1 MAQLQL
7 VKHTLSGGL
16 LPATPESEGFLHSV
30 KIGEWIHGDFKRL
43 RNYAF
48 HKRFFKLL
56 QLGFEYWTPV
66 GGTLSP
72 DEFQLIDRFVGYLVE
87 MSGQRYGEVLSA
99 AADEFLLMEGQLRT
113 RDVALLK
120 SFEPYRAWVTV
131 QAGYYDEV
139 ILPDNT
145 RRRTPKSIA
154 FARMDEDTFRQLY
167 KDVFNVLWNFILR
180 HKFRSQQEAEN
191 VAMQLLEF
199 AG

>member
-7 VKHTLSGGL
+7 VKHTSSGVL
-16 LPATPESEGFLHSV
+16 LPATPESGEFLHSV
-30 KIGEWIHGDFKRL
+30 KIGEWIHADFKRV

-56 QLGFEYWTPV
+56 QLGFDCWTPA
-66 GGTLSP
+66 GGSLSP
-72 DEFQLIDRFVGYLVE
+72 DELQLVNRFVGYLVE

-154 FARMDEDTFRQLY
+154 FARMDEGTFRQLY

-180 HKFRSQQEAEN
+180 HKFRTQQEAEN

>member
-7 VKHTLSGGL
+7 VKHTSSGVL
-16 LPATPESEGFLHSV
+16 LPATPENGEFLHSV
-30 KIGEWIHGDFKRL
+30 KIGEWIHADFKRV

-56 QLGFEYWTPV
+56 QLGFDCWTPA
-66 GGTLSP
+66 GGSLSP
-72 DEFQLIDRFVGYLVE
+72 DELQLVNRFVGYIVE

-99 AADEFLLMEGQLRT
+99 AADEFLLAEGRLRT

>member
-7 VKHTLSGGL
+7 VKHTSSGVL
-16 LPATPESEGFLHSV
+16 LPATPESGEFLHSV
-30 KIGEWIHGDFKRL
+30 KIGEWIHADFKRV

-56 QLGFEYWTPV
+56 QLGFDCWTPA
-66 GGTLSP
+66 GGSLSP
-72 DEFQLIDRFVGYLVE
+72 DELQLVNRFVGYLVE

-99 AADEFLLMEGQLRT
+99 AADEFLLAEGRLRT

>member
-7 VKHTLSGGL
+7 VKHTLSGVL
-16 LPATPESEGFLHSV
+16 LPATPESEDFLQSV

-72 DEFQLIDRFVGYLVE
+72 DELQLIDRFVGYLVK
-87 MSGQRYGEVLSA
+87 MSGHRYGEVLTA
-99 AADEFLLMEGQLRT
+99 VADGFLLEEGQLRT
-113 RDVALLK
+113 REIVLLK

-139 ILPDNT
+139 ILPDNS
-145 RRRTPKSIA
+145 RRRVPKSIS
-154 FARMDEDTFRQLY
+154 FARMDEDTFRSLY
-167 KDVFNVLWNFILR
+167 KDVFNVLWNYILR

-191 VAMQLLEF
+191 VAMQLLGF
-199 AG
+199 A

>member
-7 VKHTLSGGL
+7 VKHTSSGVL
-16 LPATPESEGFLHSV
+16 LPATPESGEFLHSV
-30 KIGEWIHGDFKRL
+30 KIGEWIHADFKRV

-56 QLGFEYWTPV
+56 QLGFDYWTPA
-66 GGTLSP
+66 GGSLSP
-72 DEFQLIDRFVGYLVE
+72 DELQLVNRFVGYLVE

-99 AADEFLLMEGQLRT
+99 AADEFLLVEGRLRT

-191 VAMQLLEF
+191 VAMQILEF

>member
-7 VKHTLSGGL
+7 VKHTSSGVL
-16 LPATPESEGFLHSV
+16 LPATPESGEFLHSV
-30 KIGEWIHGDFKRL
+30 KIGEWIHADFKRV

-72 DEFQLIDRFVGYLVE
+72 DELQLIDRFVGYLVK
-87 MSGQRYGEVLSA
+87 MSGHRYGEVLSA
-99 AADEFLLMEGQLRT
+99 AADDFLLQEGQLRT

-139 ILPDNT
+139 ILPDNS

-199 AG
+199 A

>member
-1 MAQLQL
+1 MAHLQL
-7 VKHTLSGGL
+7 VKHTLSGVL
-16 LPATPESEGFLHSV
+16 LPATPESEDFLHSV
-30 KIGEWIHGDFKRL
+30 KIGEWIHADFKRV

-72 DEFQLIDRFVGYLVE
+72 DELQLIDRFVGYLVK
-87 MSGQRYGEVLSA
+87 MSGHRYRGVLTA
-99 AADEFLLMEGQLRT
+99 AADDFLLEEGQLQT
-113 RDVALLK
+113 REIVLLK

-139 ILPDNT
+139 ILPDNS
-145 RRRTPKSIA
+145 RRRIPKSIA
-154 FARMDEDTFRQLY
+154 FARMDEDTFRSLY
-167 KDVFNVLWNFILR
+167 KDVFNVLWNYILR

-191 VAMQLLEF
+191 VAMQLLGF
-199 AG
+199 A

>member
-7 VKHTLSGGL
+7 VKHTLSGLL
-16 LPATPESEGFLHSV
+16 LPATPESGDFLQSV

-66 GGTLSP
+66 GGILSP
-72 DEFQLIDRFVGYLVE
+72 DELQLIDRFVGYLVK
-87 MSGQRYGEVLSA
+87 MSGHRYGEVLTA
-99 AADEFLLMEGQLRT
+99 AADDFLLEEGQLQT
-113 RDVALLK
+113 REIVLLK

-139 ILPDNT
+139 ILPDNS
-145 RRRTPKSIA
+145 RRRVPKSIA
-154 FARMDEDTFRQLY
+154 FARMDEDTFRSLY
-167 KDVFNVLWNFILR
+167 KDVFNVLWNYILR

-191 VAMQLLEF
+191 VAMQLLGF
-199 AG
+199 A

>member
-1 MAQLQL
+1 MAHLKL
-7 VKHTLSGGL
+7 VKQTSSGLL
-16 LPATPESEGFLHSV
+16 LPATPESDEFLHSV
-30 KIGEWIHGDFKRL
+30 KIGEWIHADFKRV
-43 RNYAF
+43 RNYSF

-56 QLGFEYWTPV
+56 QLGFDYWSPV
-66 GGTLSP
+66 GGALSP
-72 DEFQLIDRFVGYLVE
+72 DELQLVNRFVGYLVE

-99 AADEFLLMEGQLRT
+99 AAAEFLLLEGQLCT

-180 HKFRSQQEAEN
+180 HKFRSQQEVEN

>member
-7 VKHTLSGGL
+7 VKHTSSGVL
-16 LPATPESEGFLHSV
+16 LPATPESGEFLHSV
-30 KIGEWIHGDFKRL
+30 KIGEWIHADFKRV

-56 QLGFEYWTPV
+56 QLGFDCWTPA
-66 GGTLSP
+66 GGSLSP
-72 DEFQLIDRFVGYLVE
+72 DELQLVNRFVGYLVE

-180 HKFRSQQEAEN
+180 HKFRSPQEAEN

>member
-7 VKHTLSGGL
+7 VKHTSSGVL
-16 LPATPESEGFLHSV
+16 LPATPESGEFLHSV
-30 KIGEWIHGDFKRL
+30 KIGEWIHADFKRVP
-43 RNYAF
+43 NYAF

-56 QLGFEYWTPV
+56 QLGFDCWTPA
-66 GGTLSP
+66 GGSLSP
-72 DEFQLIDRFVGYLVE
+72 DELQLVNRFVGYLVE

-131 QAGYYDEV
+131 LAGYYDEV

-154 FARMDEDTFRQLY
+154 FARMDEGTFRQLY

-199 AG
+199 A

>member
-7 VKHTLSGGL
+7 VKHTSSGVL
-16 LPATPESEGFLHSV
+16 LPATPESGEYLHSV
-30 KIGEWIHGDFKRL
+30 KIGEWIHADFKRV

-56 QLGFEYWTPV
+56 QLGFDCWTPA
-66 GGTLSP
+66 GGSLSP
-72 DEFQLIDRFVGYLVE
+72 DELQLVNRFVGYLVE

-154 FARMDEDTFRQLY
+154 FARMDEGTFRQLY

-199 AG
+199 A

>member
-7 VKHTLSGGL
+7 VKHTLSGVL
-16 LPATPESEGFLHSV
+16 LPATPESEDFLHSV
-30 KIGEWIHGDFKRL
+30 KLGEWIHGDFKRL

-66 GGTLSP
+66 GGSLSP
-72 DEFQLIDRFVGYLVE
+72 NELQLIDRFVGYLVK
-87 MSGQRYGEVLSA
+87 MSGHRYGEVLTA
-99 AADEFLLMEGQLRT
+99 AADDFLLEEGKLQT
-113 RDVALLK
+113 REIVLLK

-139 ILPDNT
+139 ILPDNS
-145 RRRTPKSIA
+145 RRRVPKSIS
-154 FARMDEDTFRQLY
+154 FARMDEDTFRSLY
-167 KDVFNVLWNFILR
+167 KDVFNVLWNYILR

-191 VAMQLLEF
+191 VAMQLLGF
-199 AG
+199 A

>member
-7 VKHTLSGGL
+7 VKHTLSGVL
-16 LPATPESEGFLHSV
+16 LPATPESGDFLQSV
-30 KIGEWIHGDFKRL
+30 KIGEWIHGEFKRL

-72 DEFQLIDRFVGYLVE
+72 DELQLIDRFVGYLVK
-87 MSGQRYGEVLSA
+87 MSGHRYGEALTA
-99 AADEFLLMEGQLRT
+99 AAEDFLLEEGQLQT
-113 RDVALLK
+113 REIVLLK

-139 ILPDNT
+139 ILPDNS
-145 RRRTPKSIA
+145 RRRVPKSIS
-154 FARMDEDTFRQLY
+154 FARMDEDTFRSLY
-167 KDVFNVLWNFILR
+167 KDVFNVLWNYILR
-180 HKFRSQQEAEN
+180 HKFRSQQEAES
-191 VAMQLLEF
+191 VAMQLLGF
-199 AG
+199 A

>member
-7 VKHTLSGGL
+7 VKHTSSGVL
-16 LPATPESEGFLHSV
+16 LPATPESGEFLHSV
-30 KIGEWIHGDFKRL
+30 KIGEWIHADFKRV

-56 QLGFEYWTPV
+56 QLGFDCWTPA
-66 GGTLSP
+66 GGSLSP
-72 DEFQLIDRFVGYLVE
+72 DELQLVNRFVGYLVE

-154 FARMDEDTFRQLY
+154 FARMDEGTFRQLY

-199 AG
+199 A

>member
-7 VKHTLSGGL
+7 VKHTSSGIL
-16 LPATPESEGFLHSV
+16 LPATPESGDFLHSV
-30 KIGEWIHGDFKRL
+30 KIGEWIHADFKRV

-56 QLGFEYWTPV
+56 QLGFDHWTPA
-66 GGTLSP
+66 GGSLSP
-72 DEFQLIDRFVGYLVE
+72 DELQLVNRFVGYLVE

-99 AADEFLLMEGQLRT
+99 AADEFLLLEGQLRT

-154 FARMDEDTFRQLY
+154 FARMGEDTFRQLY

>member
-7 VKHTLSGGL
+7 VKHTSSGVL
-16 LPATPESEGFLHSV
+16 LPATPESGEFLHSV
-30 KIGEWIHGDFKRL
+30 KIGEWIHADFKRV

-56 QLGFEYWTPV
+56 QLGFDCWTPA
-66 GGTLSP
+66 GGSLSP
-72 DEFQLIDRFVGYLVE
+72 DELQLVNRFVGYLVE

-99 AADEFLLMEGQLRT
+99 AADEFLLAEGRLRT

-191 VAMQLLEF
+191 VAMQLLKF

>member
-7 VKHTLSGGL
+7 VKHTSSGILLS
-16 LPATPESEGFLHSV
+16 ATPESGDFLHSV
-30 KIGEWIHGDFKRL
+30 KIGEWIHADFKRV

-56 QLGFEYWTPV
+56 QLGFDYWTPV
-66 GGTLSP
+66 GGSLSP
-72 DEFQLIDRFVGYLVE
+72 DELQLVNRFVGYLVE

-99 AADEFLLMEGQLRT
+99 AADEFLLLEGQLRT

-167 KDVFNVLWNFILR
+167 KDVFSVLWNFILR

>member
-1 MAQLQL
+1 
-7 VKHTLSGGL
+7 
-16 LPATPESEGFLHSV
+16 
-30 KIGEWIHGDFKRL
+30 
-43 RNYAF
+43 
-48 HKRFFKLL
+48 
-56 QLGFEYWTPV
+56 
-66 GGTLSP
+66 
-72 DEFQLIDRFVGYLVE
+72 
-87 MSGQRYGEVLSA
+87 
-99 AADEFLLMEGQLRT
+99 
-113 RDVALLK
+113 
-120 SFEPYRAWVTV
+120 TV

>member
-7 VKHTLSGGL
+7 VKHTSSGVL
-16 LPATPESEGFLHSV
+16 LTATPESGEFLHSV
-30 KIGEWIHGDFKRL
+30 KIGEWIHADFKRV

-56 QLGFEYWTPV
+56 QLGFDCWTPA
-66 GGTLSP
+66 GGSLSP
-72 DEFQLIDRFVGYLVE
+72 DELQLVNRFVGYLVE

-154 FARMDEDTFRQLY
+154 FARMDEGTFRQLY

-199 AG
+199 A

>member
-7 VKHTLSGGL
+7 VKHTLSGVL
-16 LPATPESEGFLHSV
+16 LPATPESEDFLHSV

-72 DEFQLIDRFVGYLVE
+72 DELQLIDRFVGYLVK
-87 MSGQRYGEVLSA
+87 MSGHRYEEVLTA
-99 AADEFLLMEGQLRT
+99 AADDFLLEEGQLQT
-113 RDVALLK
+113 REIVLLK

-139 ILPDNT
+139 ILPDNS
-145 RRRTPKSIA
+145 RRRIPKSIA
-154 FARMDEDTFRQLY
+154 FARMDEGTFRSLY
-167 KDVFNVLWNFILR
+167 KDVFNVLWNYILR
-180 HKFRSQQEAEN
+180 HKFRSPQEAEN

-199 AG
+199 A

>member
-7 VKHTLSGGL
+7 VKHTSSGVL
-16 LPATPESEGFLHSV
+16 LPATPESGEFLHSV
-30 KIGEWIHGDFKRL
+30 KIGEWIHADFKRV

-56 QLGFEYWTPV
+56 QLGFDCWTPA
-66 GGTLSP
+66 GGSLSP
-72 DEFQLIDRFVGYLVE
+72 DELQLVNRFVGYLVE

-99 AADEFLLMEGQLRT
+99 AADEFLLVEGRLRT

>member
-1 MAQLQL
+1 MAHLQL
-7 VKHTLSGGL
+7 VKQTSSGLL
-16 LPATPESEGFLHSV
+16 LPATPESGEFLHSV
-30 KIGEWIHGDFKRL
+30 KIGEWIHADFKRV

-56 QLGFEYWTPV
+56 QLGFDCWTPA
-66 GGTLSP
+66 GGSLSP
-72 DEFQLIDRFVGYLVE
+72 DELQLVNRFVGYLVE

-99 AADEFLLMEGQLRT
+99 AADEFLLAEGRLRT

>member
-1 MAQLQL
+1 MVHLQL
-7 VKHTLSGGL
+7 VKHTLSGVL
-16 LPATPESEGFLHSV
+16 LPATPESGDFLQSV

-72 DEFQLIDRFVGYLVE
+72 DELQLIDRFVGYLVK
-87 MSGQRYGEVLSA
+87 MSGHRYGESLTA
-99 AADEFLLMEGQLRT
+99 AADDFLLEEGQLQT
-113 RDVALLK
+113 REIVLLK

-139 ILPDNT
+139 ILPDNS
-145 RRRTPKSIA
+145 RRRVPKSIA
-154 FARMDEDTFRQLY
+154 FARMDEDTFRSLY

-180 HKFRSQQEAEN
+180 YKFRSQQEAEN
-191 VAMQLLEF
+191 VAMQLLGF
-199 AG
+199 A

>member
-1 MAQLQL
+1 MVHLQL
-7 VKHTLSGGL
+7 VKQTSSGIL
-16 LPATPESEGFLHSV
+16 LPATPESGDFLRSV
-30 KIGEWIHGDFKRL
+30 KTGEWIHADFKRV

-56 QLGFEYWTPV
+56 QLGFDYWTPA
-66 GGTLSP
+66 GGSLSP
-72 DEFQLIDRFVGYLVE
+72 DELQLVNRFVGYLIK
-87 MSGQRYGEVLSA
+87 MSGHRYGETLTA
-99 AADEFLLMEGQLRT
+99 AADDFLLMEGQLRT
-113 RDVALLK
+113 QDVALLK

-145 RRRTPKSIA
+145 SRRIPKSVS
-154 FARMDEDTFRQLY
+154 FARMDEDTFRALY

-180 HKFRSQQEAEN
+180 HKFSTPQEAEN

-199 AG
+199 A

>member
-7 VKHTLSGGL
+7 VKHTSSGVL
-16 LPATPESEGFLHSV
+16 LPATPESGEFLHSV
-30 KIGEWIHGDFKRL
+30 KIGEWIHADFKRV

-56 QLGFEYWTPV
+56 QLGFDCWTPA
-66 GGTLSP
+66 GGSLSP
-72 DEFQLIDRFVGYLVE
+72 DELQLVNRFVGYLVE

>member
-1 MAQLQL
+1 MVHLQL
-7 VKHTLSGGL
+7 VKHLSGVL
-16 LPATPESEGFLHSV
+16 LPATPESEDFLHSV

-72 DEFQLIDRFVGYLVE
+72 DELQLVERFVGYLVKI
-87 MSGQRYGEVLSA
+87 SGHRYGEVLTA
-99 AADEFLLMEGQLRT
+99 AAGDFLLQEGQLQAREI
-113 RDVALLK
+113 VLLK

-139 ILPDNT
+139 ILPDNS
-145 RRRTPKSIA
+145 RRRVPKSIA
-154 FARMDEDTFRQLY
+154 FARMDEDTFRSLY

-191 VAMQLLEF
+191 VAMQLLGF
-199 AG
+199 A

>member
-7 VKHTLSGGL
+7 VKHPLSGVL
-16 LPATPESEGFLHSV
+16 LPATPESGDFLQSV
-30 KIGEWIHGDFKRL
+30 KPGEWIHGDFKRL

-72 DEFQLIDRFVGYLVE
+72 DELQLIERFVGYLVK
-87 MSGQRYGEVLSA
+87 MSGHRYGEVLTA
-99 AADEFLLMEGQLRT
+99 AADDFLLEEGQLQT
-113 RDVALLK
+113 REIVLLK

-139 ILPDNT
+139 ILPDNS
-145 RRRTPKSIA
+145 RRRVPKSIS
-154 FARMDEDTFRQLY
+154 FARMDEDTFRSLY
-167 KDVFNVLWNFILR
+167 KDVFNVLWNYILR
-180 HKFRSQQEAEN
+180 HKFRSQQEAES
-191 VAMQLLEF
+191 VAMQLLGF
-199 AG
+199 A

>member
-7 VKHTLSGGL
+7 VKHTLSGVL
-16 LPATPESEGFLHSV
+16 LPATPESEDFLHSV
-30 KIGEWIHGDFKRL
+30 KPGEWIHGDFKRL

-72 DEFQLIDRFVGYLVE
+72 DELQLIDRFVGYLVK
-87 MSGQRYGEVLSA
+87 MSGHRYGEVLTA
-99 AADEFLLMEGQLRT
+99 AADDFLLEEGKLQT
-113 RDVALLK
+113 REIVLLK

-139 ILPDNT
+139 ILPDNS
-145 RRRTPKSIA
+145 RRRVPKSIS
-154 FARMDEDTFRQLY
+154 FARMDEDTFRSLY
-167 KDVFNVLWNFILR
+167 KDVFNVLWNYILR

-191 VAMQLLEF
+191 VAMQLLGF
-199 AG
+199 A

>member
-7 VKHTLSGGL
+7 VKHTSSGVL
-16 LPATPESEGFLHSV
+16 LPATPESGEFLHSV
-30 KIGEWIHGDFKRL
+30 KIGEWIHADFKRV

-56 QLGFEYWTPV
+56 QLGFDCWTPA
-66 GGTLSP
+66 GGSLSP
-72 DEFQLIDRFVGYLVE
+72 DELQLVNRFVGYLVE

-154 FARMDEDTFRQLY
+154 FARMDKDTFRQLY

>member
-7 VKHTLSGGL
+7 VKHTSSGVL
-16 LPATPESEGFLHSV
+16 LPATPESGEFLHSV
-30 KIGEWIHGDFKRL
+30 KIGEWIHADFKRV

-56 QLGFEYWTPV
+56 QLGFDCWTPA
-66 GGTLSP
+66 GGSLSL
-72 DEFQLIDRFVGYLVE
+72 DELQLVNRFVGYLVE

-154 FARMDEDTFRQLY
+154 FARMDEGTFRQLY

-199 AG
+199 A